1 MNTEHRTEIWEEYFE
16 KFLNTEELKELIKIG
31 NRDIN

>member
-1 MNTEHRTEIWEEYFE
+1 MNIEHRTEIWEEYFE
-16 KFLNTEELKELIKIG
+16 KLLNIEEPKELIKIG